1 MDYYKTLGV
10 NRNASQ
16 DEIKKAFKKQAMKHH
31 PDKGGDANTFQQVN
45 EAYETLGNSNKK
57 QQYDMFG
64 ATGNQNPRTQTW
76 EFGGDFPNDIGDI
89 FNDFFG
95 GNRSPFQRRQFRK
108 NRDIII
114 QADIELE
121 DVLKGKELIATYR
134 LTNGKEQSVNLT
146 LPKGVDNS
154 TTIKFPSLGD
164 DYHSNAPRGD
174 LLVRVRVRQHPIWN
188 RDGPNLHTVQ
198 KVNVLD
204 LITGTKTNIQTLEK
218 RKLAISIPKGTQ
230 PGTVLSITEQGLP
243 TRGNRRGN
251 LYITIQGD
259 VPNINDPKIT
269 VNPVIFVDTESKPYP
284 KSIIKCLIS
293 LKT

>member
-243 TRGNRRGN
+243 TRGNVRGN

-259 VPNINDPKIT
+259 VPNINDPKILEQVQRMKNET
-269 VNPVIFVDTESKPYP
+269 N
-284 KSIIKCLIS
+284 
-293 LKT
+293 

>member
-31 PDKGGDANTFQQVN
+31 PDKGGDANTFQQIN
-45 EAYETLGNSNKK
+45 EAYETLGNTNKK

-64 ATGNQNPRTQTW
+64 TTGNQNPRTQTW

-134 LTNGKEQSVNLT
+134 LTNGKEQSVNLR

-154 TTIKFPSLGD
+154 TTIKFPALGD

-174 LLVRVRVRQHPIWN
+174 LLVRVRVKQHPIWN
-188 RDGPNLHTVQ
+188 RDGANLHTVQ

-204 LITGTKTNIQTLEK
+204 LIQEQKQ
-218 RKLAISIPKGTQ
+218 ISKH
-230 PGTVLSITEQGLP
+230 
-243 TRGNRRGN
+243 
-251 LYITIQGD
+251 
-259 VPNINDPKIT
+259 
-269 VNPVIFVDTESKPYP
+269 
-284 KSIIKCLIS
+284 
-293 LKT
+293 

>member
-31 PDKGGDANTFQQVN
+31 PDKGGDANTFQQIN

-64 ATGNQNPRTQTW
+64 TTGNQNPRTQTW

-121 DVLKGKELIATYR
+121 DVLKG
-134 LTNGKEQSVNLT
+134 
-146 LPKGVDNS
+146 
-154 TTIKFPSLGD
+154 
-164 DYHSNAPRGD
+164 
-174 LLVRVRVRQHPIWN
+174 
-188 RDGPNLHTVQ
+188 
-198 KVNVLD
+198 
-204 LITGTKTNIQTLEK
+204 
-218 RKLAISIPKGTQ
+218 
-230 PGTVLSITEQGLP
+230 
-243 TRGNRRGN
+243 
-251 LYITIQGD
+251 
-259 VPNINDPKIT
+259 
-269 VNPVIFVDTESKPYP
+269 
-284 KSIIKCLIS
+284 
-293 LKT
+293 

>member
-174 LLVRVRVRQHPIWN
+174 LLVRVRVKQHPIWN

-218 RKLAISIPKGTQ
+218 RKLAITIPKGTQ

-259 VPNINDPKIT
+259 VPNINDPKILEQVQRMKNET
-269 VNPVIFVDTESKPYP
+269 N
-284 KSIIKCLIS
+284 
-293 LKT
+293 

>member
-31 PDKGGDANTFQQVN
+31 PDKGGDANTFQQIN

-64 ATGNQNPRTQTW
+64 TKGNQNPRTQTW

-154 TTIKFPSLGD
+154 TTIKFPALGD

-174 LLVRVRVRQHPIWN
+174 LLVRVRVKQHPIWN
-188 RDGPNLHTVQ
+188 RDGANLHTVQ

-230 PGTVLSITEQGLP
+230 PGTVLSIQQQGLP

-259 VPNINDPKIT
+259 VPNINDPKILEQVQRMKNET
-269 VNPVIFVDTESKPYP
+269 N
-284 KSIIKCLIS
+284 
-293 LKT
+293 

>member
-1 MDYYKTLGV
+1 
-10 NRNASQ
+10 
-16 DEIKKAFKKQAMKHH
+16 
-31 PDKGGDANTFQQVN
+31 
-45 EAYETLGNSNKK
+45 
-57 QQYDMFG
+57 MFG
-64 ATGNQNPRTQTW
+64 TTGNQNPRTQTW

-121 DVLKGKELIATYR
+121 DVLKGKDLIATYR

-154 TTIKFPSLGD
+154 TTIKFPGLGD
-164 DYHSNAPRGD
+164 DYHTNAPRGD
-174 LLVRVRVRQHPIWN
+174 LLVRVRVKQHPIWN
-188 RDGPNLHTVQ
+188 RDGSNLHTVQ

-218 RKLAISIPKGTQ
+218 RKLAITIPKGTQ

-259 VPNINDPKIT
+259 VPNINDPKILEQVQRMKNET
-269 VNPVIFVDTESKPYP
+269 N
-284 KSIIKCLIS
+284 
-293 LKT
+293 

>member
-31 PDKGGDANTFQQVN
+31 PDKGGDANTFQQIN

-64 ATGNQNPRTQTW
+64 TTGNHNPRTQTW

-154 TTIKFPSLGD
+154 TTIKFPALGD

-174 LLVRVRVRQHPIWN
+174 LLVRVRVKQHPIWN
-188 RDGPNLHTVQ
+188 RDGANLHTVQ

-230 PGTVLSITEQGLP
+230 PGTVLSIQEQGLP

-259 VPNINDPKIT
+259 VPNINDPKILEQVQRMKNET
-269 VNPVIFVDTESKPYP
+269 N
-284 KSIIKCLIS
+284 
-293 LKT
+293 

>member
-31 PDKGGDANTFQQVN
+31 PDKGGDANTFQQIN

-259 VPNINDPKIT
+259 VPNINDPKILEQVQRMKNET
-269 VNPVIFVDTESKPYP
+269 N
-284 KSIIKCLIS
+284 
-293 LKT
+293 

>member
-31 PDKGGDANTFQQVN
+31 PDKGGDANTFQQIN
-45 EAYETLGNSNKK
+45 EAYETLGNTNKK

-64 ATGNQNPRTQTW
+64 TTGNQNPRTQTW

-154 TTIKFPSLGD
+154 TTIKFPGLGD

-174 LLVRVRVRQHPIWN
+174 LLVRVRVKQHPIWN
-188 RDGPNLHTVQ
+188 RDGANLHTVQ

-259 VPNINDPKIT
+259 VPNINDPKILEQ
-269 VNPVIFVDTESKPYP
+269 VQRMKNEIN
-284 KSIIKCLIS
+284 
-293 LKT
+293 

>member
-259 VPNINDPKIT
+259 VPNINDPKILEQVQRMKNET
-269 VNPVIFVDTESKPYP
+269 N
-284 KSIIKCLIS
+284 
-293 LKT
+293 